1 MPTVIQIYTK
11 NRTPLTTPEA
21 ISMLNGFIYTNCNCL
36 FTFLQHAEHAPGCP
50 WLRGLQKQRSRQLA
64 VWKMILSMSEVSS
77 EDLESLTPQP
87 DWLPCHRA
95 QTSWQ
100 FALAS
105 VVSSSLA
112 RRLLCS
118 SLLQRRSPAAWPR
131 LTFLLSREL
140 LRWSAG
146 LRSRIISFSFS
157 CFISWKITWMGLL
170 QCPNQMSSNKAD
182 H

>member
-1 MPTVIQIYTK
+1 MPTVFQIYTK
-11 NRTPLTTPEA
+11 NRTPLATPEA
-21 ISMLNGFIYTNCNCL
+21 ISMLNGFIYENCNCL

-87 DWLPCHRA
+87 DWLPCHPA

-100 FALAS
+100 FARAS

-112 RRLLCS
+112 RRRLCQ
-118 SLLQRRSPAAWPR
+118 SLLQRKSPAAGPR

-146 LRSRIISFSFS
+146 LRSRIFNQLPSRTVSF
-157 CFISWKITWMGLL
+157 CFNPI
-170 QCPNQMSSNKAD
+170 
-182 H
+182 